1 MKGIIESISLDL
13 HSIGA
18 VKLGDFVLSSGMRS
32 PVYLDLRIVPSHPR
46 IFRKIVNLSVETL
59 KKVEFDAICGIATGG
74 LPLSSVI
81 AYLMEKPL
89 IYFRRSEKEH
99 GTMKRI
105 EGEVKEDMNVIVIDD
120 VATTGGSILE
130 AVKALRDKKAVVRRA
145 FVVVDRGQGARKN
158 LMEEGVEL
166 MSITTLKEVL
176 LELKEAGLLSDVE
189 EVIKELE

>member
-32 PVYLDLRIVPSHPR
+32 PVYLDLRIVPSHPEV
-46 IFRKIVNLSVETL
+46 FRKIVSLSVQAL
-59 KKVEFDAICGIATGG
+59 KNMDFDIVCGIATGG

-105 EGEVKEDMNVIVIDD
+105 EGEVKKGANVIVVDD

-130 AVKALRDKKAVVRRA
+130 AVKALREQGAVVRRA

-158 LMEEGVEL
+158 LMAEDVEL
-166 MSITTLKEVL
+166 ISITTLKKVL
-176 LELKEAGLLSDVE
+176 LELREAGAISGVD

>member
-1 MKGIIESISLDL
+1 MKGIIERISLDL

-46 IFRKIVNLSVETL
+46 IFRKIVDLSVETL
-59 KKVEFDAICGIATGG
+59 KRVEFDAICGIATGG

-105 EGEVKEDMNVIVIDD
+105 EGEVKEGMNVIVMDD

-130 AVKALRDKKAVVRRA
+130 AVKALRDQKAVVRRA
-145 FVVVDRGQGARKN
+145 FVVVDRGQGAKKN
-158 LMEEGVEL
+158 LMAEGVEL
-166 MSITTLKEVL
+166 MSITTLKKVL
-176 LELKEAGLLSDVE
+176 LELKEAGFISEVE
-189 EVIKELE
+189 EVIKGLE

>member
-1 MKGIIESISLDL
+1 MKGIIERISLDL

-46 IFRKIVNLSVETL
+46 IFRKIVDLSVETL
-59 KKVEFDAICGIATGG
+59 KRVEFDAICGIATGG

-105 EGEVKEDMNVIVIDD
+105 EGEVKEGMNVIVMDD

-130 AVKALRDKKAVVRRA
+130 AVKALRDQKAVVRRA

-158 LMEEGVEL
+158 LMAEGVEL
-166 MSITTLKEVL
+166 MSITTLKKVL
-176 LELKEAGLLSDVE
+176 LELKEAGFISEVE
-189 EVIKELE
+189 EVIKGLE

>member
-1 MKGIIESISLDL
+1 VKGIIERISLDL

-46 IFRKIVNLSVETL
+46 IFRKIVDLSVETL
-59 KKVEFDAICGIATGG
+59 KRVEFDAICGIATGG

-105 EGEVKEDMNVIVIDD
+105 EGEVKEGMNVIVMDD

-130 AVKALRDKKAVVRRA
+130 AVKALRDQKAVVRRA
-145 FVVVDRGQGARKN
+145 FVVVDRGQGAKKN
-158 LMEEGVEL
+158 LMAEGVEL
-166 MSITTLKEVL
+166 MSITTLKKVL
-176 LELKEAGLLSDVE
+176 LELKEAGFISEVE
-189 EVIKELE
+189 EVIKGLE

>member
-1 MKGIIESISLDL
+1 VKGIIERISLDL

-46 IFRKIVNLSVETL
+46 IFRKIVDLSVETL
-59 KKVEFDAICGIATGG
+59 KRVEFDAICGIATGG

-105 EGEVKEDMNVIVIDD
+105 EGEVKEGMNVIVMDD

-130 AVKALRDKKAVVRRA
+130 AVKALRDQKAVVRRA

-158 LMEEGVEL
+158 LMAEGVEL
-166 MSITTLKEVL
+166 MSITTLKKVL
-176 LELKEAGLLSDVE
+176 LELKEAGFISEVE
-189 EVIKELE
+189 EVIKGLE